1 MTYSVL
7 CKGDKVFV
15 YPRLGK
21 PWAGEVWRR
30 SDKEGYVFIQPKEE
44 GHWAREVEV
53 RTAIIKTFKE
63 AWGYN

>member
-7 CKGDKVFV
+7 CKGDKVYV

-30 SDKEGYVFIQPKEE
+30 SDREGYVFIQPKEE
-44 GHWAREVEV
+44 GHWAREQ
-53 RTAIIKTFKE
+53 RDCPPYILSST
-63 AWGYN
+63 GDP